1 MSTADNNKDTDVCA
15 NCGKGEDG
23 GRSLKACT
31 ACKLVK
37 YCSRECQIAHRP
49 QHKKACKKRA
59 AELHEIKLFKQ
70 PPPEHGDCPIC
81 FQRMPSLFS
90 GSTYVACCGKLI
102 CNGCFFAPVYDHQ
115 GNVIAEEKC
124 PFCRTPTP
132 SSEDELLK
140 LIQKRIQEEDGDAM
154 NDMGGYYK
162 NGMFGF
168 PQDNTKA
175 LELWHRA
182 AELGHSG
189 AYSNIG
195 SAYNHGHGVEVDK
208 KKAKQYW
215 ELAAMGGNVK
225 ARYNLGV
232 MELQAYKDDRALK
245 HYMIAVRGGAKNSLD
260 AIKIMFKDGSATK
273 DDYTT
278 ALRAYQEYLD
288 EIKSDQRD
296 KAAAAADRHKYY

>member
-1 MSTADNNKDTDVCA
+1 MSTADNNKDTDACA

-23 GRSLKACT
+23 GKSLKACT

-49 QHKKACKKRA
+49 QHKKQCKKRA
-59 AELHEIKLFKQ
+59 AELYDGKLFKQ

-102 CNGCFFAPVYDHQ
+102 CNGCIHAPVYDHQ

-162 NGMFGF
+162 NGMYGL
-168 PQDNTKA
+168 PQDYAKA
-175 LELWHRA
+175 LELWRRA
-182 AELGHSG
+182 ADLGHAEACSK
-189 AYSNIG
+189 IG
-195 SAYNHGHGVEVDK
+195 SAYNYGKGVERDK
-208 KKAKQYW
+208 RKALHYW
-215 ELAAMGGNVK
+215 ELAAIRGD
-225 ARYNLGV
+225 ASSRYDLGV
-232 MELQAYKDDRALK
+232 SDANTGNYGRALK
-245 HYMIAVRGGAKNSLD
+245 HWMIAVGSGDADSLQ
-260 AIKIMFKDGSATK
+260 IIREMVKIGHATK
-273 DDYTT
+273 DDYSR
-278 ALRAYQEYLD
+278 ALRSYQEYLN

-296 KAAAAADRHKYY
+296 KAAIRYKYY